1 MEDKKKELIKKIS
14 KLMFI
19 HKQTSHYAQSKKDEF
34 SINIYKRKR
43 SKSAVFTLQRNE
55 RLHKKPIKKVW
66 ISMEYKYQQTKIKP
80 GNFEELRQYI
90 ETNGIDEDLN
100 YMYLE
105 YLKKN
110 EENNFLKEFE
120 QYKYTISFKKRMKLS
135 KTPEEEI
142 NVSLRDYF
150 QDILLLIVKEPSKFD
165 VDKVL
170 KKFNVDFEKFGIL
183 INQNTNIEL
192 FYCFLLCKF
201 LNIYKSLKEKDY
213 EPEYYISFLKEFI
226 EQKDLT
232 PIKCLI
238 LVWIIF
244 SLDNDKDDFQFYQA
258 LKTYNLILKKDK
270 NNELFYKGKISKKS
284 FIYNF
289 QKIIDD
295 NKLFI
300 DNCYFGKH
308 FKYIYQFFQDVIRS
322 PLLTQIY
329 SNMIGDS
336 SILQKYNYEDINA
349 KKIILFPMLINGIDF
364 GFSQNYLG
372 IILVNSLP
380 YIKNINNN
388 SSSNVL
394 FNIYNYFC
402 FYVTILHE
410 QGFNYLR
417 FIFNKLG
424 YSIVDNTP
432 EYLFLNLTKDKNKLD
447 LLKNDYDVGDR
458 GETIIFGKK
467 ELTLKQILYFSKLA
481 NYSKTLSLI
490 EKEISELG
498 YVENI
503 VEDDINNSF
512 FKDILTNEE
521 KDNLYKGI
529 YDKEMANHLPIKFKK
544 GKSFSIPFFYGKDK
558 IMMKKS
564 SKIN

>member
-19 HKQTSHYAQSKKDEF
+19 HKQTSHYVQSKKDEF
-34 SINIYKRKR
+34 SIYIYKRKR
-43 SKSAVFTLQRNE
+43 SKSAVFTFQRNE
-55 RLHKKPIKKVW
+55 RFHKKPIKKVW

-110 EENNFLKEFE
+110 DENNFLKEFE

-142 NVSLRDYF
+142 NESLRDYF

-183 INQNTNIEL
+183 INPNTNIEL

-270 NNELFYKGKISKKS
+270 NNELFYKGKLSKKS

-308 FKYIYQFFQDVIRS
+308 FKYIYKFFQDVIRS
-322 PLLTQIY
+322 PLLTQIF
-329 SNMIGDS
+329 SNMVGDS

-349 KKIILFPMLINGIDF
+349 EKIIVFPMLINGIDF

-447 LLKNDYDVGDR
+447 LFKNDYDVGDR

-498 YVENI
+498 HVENI

-529 YDKEMANHLPIKFKK
+529 YDKEMAKHLPIKFKK
-544 GKSFSIPFFYGKDK
+544 GKSFSIPFLYGKDK

-564 SKIN
+564 SKSN